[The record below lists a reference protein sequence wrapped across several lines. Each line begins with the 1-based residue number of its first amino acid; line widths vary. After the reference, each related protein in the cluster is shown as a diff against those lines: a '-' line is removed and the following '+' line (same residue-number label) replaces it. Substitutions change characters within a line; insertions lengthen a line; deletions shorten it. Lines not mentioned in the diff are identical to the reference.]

1 MFVSVMS
8 KFLRMSSWLQ
18 TRAWGCSKA
27 SRACLTQAIHRF
39 FLQVSVFAA
48 LFIITTQCAFAGD
61 KYIFI
66 LPSLANPYWQTVKQG
81 IEDGGIAT
89 GVQCTVLSAVS
100 DQAKEESLN
109 LCQSAI
115 SQKPPII
122 VLCSTTNSI
131 GLQCL
136 REAQRNGIKVG
147 VLDVEITVEEAK
159 KAGVNLSFA
168 IGTNNLEI
176 GARAA
181 QFVTDNVK
189 AQNPKVSVLEGMV
202 GNTNSTQ
209 RVAGFKQELAKK
221 LPTAKVVS
229 SISAEWDRLKGL
241 NITQDTLTR
250 YPDLDV
256 VYAANDMMALG
267 AVEAIRSSG
276 SKKNILVVGVDGVPD
291 ARKAIMSGRMT
302 ATVAQLPYLIG
313 KRSVELAKLSV
324 QGKCNAKTEKV
335 PLIVL
340 TKKVL
345 ESKTDPLLKYV
356 R

>member
-1 MFVSVMS
+1 MFVSIVT
-8 KFLRMSSWLQ
+8 KFRMVKKWLH
-18 TRAWGCSKA
+18 A
-27 SRACLTQAIHRF
+27 L
-39 FLQVSVFAA
+39 SVFAI
-48 LFIITTQCAFAGD
+48 LSLVTTQSACASD

-66 LPSLANPYWQTVKQG
+66 LPSLANPYWQTVNQG
-81 IEDGGIAT
+81 IEDGGRAT
-89 GVQCTVLSAVS
+89 GVQCAVLSTVS
-100 DQAKEESLN
+100 DQAKEEALN
-109 LCQSAI
+109 LCQTAI

-122 VLCSTTNSI
+122 ILCSTTNSI

-136 REAQRNGIKVG
+136 REAQRSGIKVG
-147 VLDVEITVEEAK
+147 VLDVEITVEEAR
-159 KAGVNLSFA
+159 KAGVNLSFS

-181 QFVTDNVK
+181 QFVAENVK
-189 AQNPKVSVLEGMV
+189 NQSPKVSVLEGVV

-209 RVAGFKQELAKK
+209 RVEGFKQGLAKK
-221 LPTAKVVS
+221 LPKAKIVS

-250 YPDLDV
+250 NPDLDV
-256 VYAANDMMALG
+256 VFAANDMMALG
-267 AVEAIRSSG
+267 AVEAIRSTS
-276 SKKNILVVGVDGVPD
+276 SKKKDILVVGVDGVPD

-324 QGKCNAKTEKV
+324 QGKCAAKTEKV

-345 ESKTDPLLKYV
+345 ESKTDPLLNYV